1 MGHTG
6 PDKVGA
12 WRCEASPLRGLIP
25 HSRGHLLLSRH
36 CTSQFPDLHEVGASS
51 QLTACS
57 KVPVF
62 THSRR
67 DPEPWGTIFTTCL
80 SQPARMPYSH
90 TRLPPRKHRAY
101 PRGCTAMR
109 AQAPSQGQREAPPLP
124 SPRSRASHFG
134 LLEQWLR
141 VLQQLHY
148 KSATELTCM
157 QGLQSRCPT
166 PSSGTEGVGGSA
178 EPILEESVL
187 HTARPS

>member
-1 MGHTG
+1 MPG
-6 PDKVGA
+6 GA
-12 WRCEASPLRGLIP
+12 RQAPSAGSFPTPAGTCFSADTASR
-25 HSRGHLLLSRH
+25 SSQ
-36 CTSQFPDLHEVGASS
+36 TSMRWGASS

-101 PRGCTAMR
+101 PRSVWGCTAMR

-148 KSATELTCM
+148 KSATELTCV

-166 PSSGTEGVGGSA
+166 PSSGTEGVGGLS
-178 EPILEESVL
+178 
-187 HTARPS
+187 